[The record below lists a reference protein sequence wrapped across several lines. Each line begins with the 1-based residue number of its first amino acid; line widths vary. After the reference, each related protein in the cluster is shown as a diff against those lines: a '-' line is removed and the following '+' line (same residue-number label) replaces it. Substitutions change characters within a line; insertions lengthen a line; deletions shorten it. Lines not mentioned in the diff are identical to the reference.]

1 MNFNLKNKKV
11 LITGSSGGI
20 GLSLSEIFLKM
31 ECKII
36 FTSSD
41 NNKLNEL
48 KNKFGNEN
56 TYYLLNL
63 SDLNSLPSS
72 ISKITEENTDI
83 DIFINNAGISKDN
96 LFLRM
101 KVDQWNEVINVNLNS
116 NFFILKSILPNMIK
130 NKKGNII
137 GITSVVAN
145 TGNPGQTNYTAS
157 KSGMISMYKSLA
169 LEVAQRNININLIAP
184 GFIQTPM
191 TEKLNDKQK
200 NSIMEK
206 IPMKKFGHPD
216 DIANLAVY
224 LASDVS
230 SYITGQTFH
239 VNGGMLML

>member
-169 LEVAQRNININLIAP
+169 LEVSQRNININLIAP

-216 DIANLAVY
+216 DIANLAVF

>member
-1 MNFNLKNKKV
+1 MNFNLKNKKI

-20 GLSLSEIFLKM
+20 GLALCKMFIKM
-31 ECKII
+31 ECKVI
-36 FTSSD
+36 FTSSND
-41 NNKLNEL
+41 NKLNEL

-56 TYYLLNL
+56 SYYLLNL
-63 SDLNSLPSS
+63 SDTNSLPSS

-83 DIFINNAGISKDN
+83 DILINNAGISKDN

-101 KVDQWNEVINVNLNS
+101 KAEQWNEVINVNLNS
-116 NFFILKSILPNMIK
+116 NFYIIKSILPNMIK
-130 NKKGNII
+130 SKKGNII
-137 GITSVVAN
+137 GITSVVAH
-145 TGNPGQTNYTAS
+145 TGNPGQANYTAS

-200 NSIMEK
+200 KYIMEK

-216 DIANLAVY
+216 DIANLAVF

>member
-184 GFIQTPM
+184 GFIETPM

>member
-1 MNFNLKNKKV
+1 
-11 LITGSSGGI
+11 
-20 GLSLSEIFLKM
+20 M

-83 DIFINNAGISKDN
+83 DILINNAGISKDN

-216 DIANLAVY
+216 DIANLAVF

>member
-1 MNFNLKNKKV
+1 MKFNLKNKKI

-20 GLSLSEIFLKM
+20 GLSLCKIFLKM
-31 ECKII
+31 ECKVI
-36 FTSSD
+36 FTSSND
-41 NNKLNEL
+41 NKLNEL

-56 TYYLLNL
+56 SYYLLNL
-63 SDLNSLPSS
+63 SDTNSLPFS

-83 DIFINNAGISKDN
+83 DILINNAGISKDN

-101 KVDQWNEVINVNLNS
+101 KAEQWNEVINVNLNS
-116 NFFILKSILPNMIK
+116 NFYIIKSILPNMIK
-130 NKKGNII
+130 SKKGNII
-137 GITSVVAN
+137 GITSVVAHM
-145 TGNPGQTNYTAS
+145 GNPGQANYAAS

-169 LEVAQRNININLIAP
+169 LEVAQRNININLISP
-184 GFIQTPM
+184 GFIQSPM

-200 NSIMEK
+200 NFIMDK

-216 DIANLAVY
+216 DIANLAVF
-224 LASDVS
+224 LASDTS